1 MILSLNFT
9 EGVTTTTIPM
19 IPEFLNGSLQFV
31 STHEINE
38 HEAKLFSYGFSLIAK
53 ELEFEKIDVNNIL
66 GVSAIA
72 SLDDSIELKMES
84 DKSGTQ
90 FALVDYPIQR
100 WKNDNYNDIQ
110 ILTCILEEL
119 CHHYWSIKDETLVEY
134 KVTEIMKR
142 WHNPEITIEQLYKNV
157 TQL

>member
-1 MILSLNFT
+1 
-9 EGVTTTTIPM
+9 V
-19 IPEFLNGSLQFV
+19 
-31 STHEINE
+31 
-38 HEAKLFSYGFSLIAK
+38 
-53 ELEFEKIDVNNIL
+53 LE
-66 GVSAIA
+66 
-72 SLDDSIELKMES
+72 
-84 DKSGTQ
+84 
-90 FALVDYPIQR
+90 LVDYPIQR